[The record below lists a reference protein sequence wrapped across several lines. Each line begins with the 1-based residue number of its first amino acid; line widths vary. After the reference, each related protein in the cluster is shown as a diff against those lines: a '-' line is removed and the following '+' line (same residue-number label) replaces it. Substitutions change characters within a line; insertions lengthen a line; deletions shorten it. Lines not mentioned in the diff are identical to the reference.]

1 MEPGVEK
8 AEENTMHFAV
18 EPLRGTAEVSNNTER
33 EIRGNLTTPKE
44 EYN

>member
-1 MEPGVEK
+1 M
-8 AEENTMHFAV
+8 NFAV
-18 EPLRGTAEVSNNTER
+18 EPLRGTAEVLNNTEC